1 MAVLQHQ
8 MFERSNKAGAGF
20 APGKDND
27 DEDCEDDASDD
38 EEEYAEED
46 DDELE
51 ESEEE
56 EEEEDDDDDDSI
68 NNDELQLAVDR
79 TILQDQAMLAGT
91 KIAAQ
96 DMVNAAAAA
105 LKSGEAKVLK
115 TPVKK
120 EEVKET
126 TEPEKISPQAFN
138 DSSAEKVVQNGK
150 VEEVKVEI
158 EPVENGTSAEKVTP
172 AKEEKPAESNKENLS
187 SGKKTEDVASA
198 PVAET
203 TA

>member
-1 MAVLQHQ
+1 
-8 MFERSNKAGAGF
+8 
-20 APGKDND
+20 
-27 DEDCEDDASDD
+27 
-38 EEEYAEED
+38 
-46 DDELE
+46 
-51 ESEEE
+51 
-56 EEEEDDDDDDSI
+56 
-68 NNDELQLAVDR
+68 
-79 TILQDQAMLAGT
+79 MLAGT

-115 TPVKK
+115 TPVKM
-120 EEVKET
+120 EEVKKT
-126 TEPEKISPQAFN
+126 TEPEKISPEAFN

-150 VEEVKVEI
+150 VEELKVDI
-158 EPVENGTSAEKVTP
+158 EPVENGTSATYTASSVLLLTP
-172 AKEEKPAESNKENLS
+172 AKEEKPTEPGVVPKESNKENLS